1 MNQQRVGRQY
11 QLPQCV
17 RPCQVRIINPH
28 RTVWTNR
35 GFIALWSGESVSLLG
50 SEVTVLAL
58 PLTAIIMLHASAF
71 QVALLS
77 GSAWLP
83 YLGSMVVGVWVDQM
97 RRRPLLVAA
106 NVGRAALLLLIPVAQ
121 VSQHLSL
128 TLLYIVALCCG
139 ALTVVFNLAYGSYL
153 PSIVPS
159 AQLVAGN
166 SALQASAS
174 VAKVSGPSVAGV
186 VIQLVS
192 APIAVLVDACSFLI
206 ATTSLL
212 TIRTPESLPHAHGAR
227 LPLYTAVKEG
237 LYITFAQP
245 WLRAMV
251 GMGMIYNV
259 FEEMVLALW
268 TVYAIRELH
277 LVPVQV
283 GGVMAV
289 GSIGAIVG
297 SITAGHVAVR
307 IGLGTAWLIT
317 TIVSSSA
324 LVLLPLASGRL
335 LIPFLVLS
343 FGINGYG
350 QAGVNIYIKSIRQQI
365 IPSSLRGRVTASYTL
380 FSLGMIPVGSVIAA
394 VLQSVIGIRATLFC
408 AACGALFA
416 IPCVWPLRHRVVAW
430 EQSAASM
437 TVVGVD

>member
-139 ALTVVFNLAYGSYL
+139 ALTVVFNLVSRSGSYCA
-153 PSIVPS
+153 PS
-159 AQLVAGN
+159 
-166 SALQASAS
+166 
-174 VAKVSGPSVAGV
+174 
-186 VIQLVS
+186 
-192 APIAVLVDACSFLI
+192 
-206 ATTSLL
+206 
-212 TIRTPESLPHAHGAR
+212 
-227 LPLYTAVKEG
+227 
-237 LYITFAQP
+237 
-245 WLRAMV
+245 
-251 GMGMIYNV
+251 
-259 FEEMVLALW
+259 
-268 TVYAIRELH
+268 
-277 LVPVQV
+277 
-283 GGVMAV
+283 
-289 GSIGAIVG
+289 
-297 SITAGHVAVR
+297 
-307 IGLGTAWLIT
+307 
-317 TIVSSSA
+317 
-324 LVLLPLASGRL
+324 
-335 LIPFLVLS
+335 
-343 FGINGYG
+343 GISN
-350 QAGVNIYIKSIRQQI
+350 
-365 IPSSLRGRVTASYTL
+365 
-380 FSLGMIPVGSVIAA
+380 FS
-394 VLQSVIGIRATLFC
+394 
-408 AACGALFA
+408 
-416 IPCVWPLRHRVVAW
+416 
-430 EQSAASM
+430 
-437 TVVGVD
+437 